1 MLCLLVLLDNL
12 LRRISGVGVLEWW
25 WLGSV
30 KREVILLSGILSLAC
45 ELRFWSGMVRQ
56 DSSGFRRR

>member
-12 LRRISGVGVLEWW
+12 LRRVGGVGESEWW
-25 WLGSV
+25 WRGSG

-45 ELRFWSGMVRQ
+45 ELRFGSGMARQ